1 MYVER
6 PGAEVSVTTYQY
18 AKLDKLRIRYRLE
31 GRGPVIVLIHGVG
44 GSLNDWDRVA
54 AKLSENYT
62 VLRHDQRGHGES
74 DKLPGPYELDDFV
87 SDLHGLVT
95 HLNINRFH
103 LAGFSLGG
111 LVAQGFALTH
121 PEMIDRLILLSTVSG
136 RTEEEKKRVLARLDI
151 VTNGIPGQHFE
162 NSVGRWFTEEFQKA
176 NPDVIAAYAKRSR
189 ENDPAAYAAAYRVL
203 ATGDLADRLHA
214 IKNPT
219 LVATAEH
226 DIGSNPRMAALMHE
240 KIAGSKLHIFPGL
253 RHSILA
259 EAPEAVSQVIRRFLD
274 AGGLADV

>member
-1 MYVER
+1 
-6 PGAEVSVTTYQY
+6 VTTYQY